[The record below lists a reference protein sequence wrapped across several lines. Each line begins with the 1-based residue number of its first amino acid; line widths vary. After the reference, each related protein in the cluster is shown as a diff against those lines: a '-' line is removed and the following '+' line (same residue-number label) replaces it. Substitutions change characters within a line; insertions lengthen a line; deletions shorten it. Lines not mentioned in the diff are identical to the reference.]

1 MSQTS
6 LMIEKSSER
15 CTMTKEIELS
25 ISCRDCVRRGTP
37 DCSDCLVT
45 FVLGEEPDAL
55 NLTGDEAQVVQL
67 FTAEGLV
74 PTLKF
79 HPVVR

>member
-1 MSQTS
+1 MRKD
-6 LMIEKSSER
+6 IEV
-15 CTMTKEIELS
+15 S
-25 ISCRDCVRRGTP
+25 ISCNDCVRRGTP
-37 DCSDCLVT
+37 DCSDCLVS

-55 NLTGDEAQVVQL
+55 VLTESEAQVIEL

-79 HPVVR
+79 DRVRR

>member
-6 LMIEKSSER
+6 VKVDTSNER
-15 CTMTKEIELS
+15 CIMTKEIELS

-45 FVLGEEPDAL
+45 FVLGGEPDAL

-74 PTLKF
+74 PALKF

>member
-6 LMIEKSSER
+6 AKVDTSNER

-45 FVLGEEPDAL
+45 FVLGGEPDAL
-55 NLTGDEAQVVQL
+55 NLTEDEAQVVQL

>member
-6 LMIEKSSER
+6 VKVDSSNER
-15 CTMTKEIELS
+15 CSMTKEIELS
-25 ISCRDCVRRGTP
+25 ISCGDCVRRGTP

-45 FVLGEEPDAL
+45 FVLGGEPDAL
-55 NLTGDEAQVVQL
+55 NLTEDEVQVVQL

-79 HPVVR
+79 HPVAR

>member
-1 MSQTS
+1 
-6 LMIEKSSER
+6 
-15 CTMTKEIELS
+15 MTKEIELS
-25 ISCRDCVRRGTP
+25 ISCGDCVRRGTP

-45 FVLGEEPDAL
+45 FVLGGEPDAL
-55 NLTGDEAQVVQL
+55 NLTEDEVQVVQL

-79 HPVVR
+79 HPVAR

>member
-1 MSQTS
+1 
-6 LMIEKSSER
+6 
-15 CTMTKEIELS
+15 MTKEIELS
-25 ISCRDCVRRGTP
+25 ISCHDCVRRGTP

-45 FVLGEEPDAL
+45 FIMGEEPEEL
-55 NLTGDEAQVVQL
+55 VLTEEEAHVVHL

-79 HPVVR
+79 DPVAR

>member
-1 MSQTS
+1 
-6 LMIEKSSER
+6 
-15 CTMTKEIELS
+15 MTKEIELS

-45 FVLGEEPDAL
+45 FVLGEEPEAL
-55 NLTGDEAQVVQL
+55 SLTQDEVQVVQL